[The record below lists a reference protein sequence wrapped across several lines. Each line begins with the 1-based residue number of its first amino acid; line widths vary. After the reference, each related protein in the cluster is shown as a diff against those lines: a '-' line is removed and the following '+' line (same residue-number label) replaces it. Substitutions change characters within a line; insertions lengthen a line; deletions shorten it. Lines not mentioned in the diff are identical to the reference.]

1 MQKPS
6 NTLHRAFTAAMMLF
20 PLAAQ
25 AHHAEFMSDRP
36 LLQGMSMPIH
46 GVDHLLS
53 AIAIGV
59 LAGRLGGGVQWRLPA
74 VFSLL
79 SIVGGLSNLA
89 GIILPD
95 WCVPV
100 SAALIASLLFLRI
113 PATGIAIALV
123 ACAGIFNGQ
132 ALLSAPPSGW
142 SAAVFAVGCVASALF
157 LCHCGVLVGRRL
169 HANPLMTRIAGASL
183 VAGIAAASV
192 FPSIND
198 IIIRLVE

>member
-1 MQKPS
+1 MQQPS
-6 NTLHRAFTAAMMLF
+6 NTLQRAFIAAAMLF

-59 LAGRLGGGVQWRLPA
+59 LAGRLGGDVQWKLPT
-74 VFSLL
+74 VFSVL
-79 SIVGGLSNLA
+79 SILGGLSNLS
-89 GIILPD
+89 GFILPD
-95 WCVPV
+95 WCIPV
-100 SAALIASLLFLRI
+100 SAALIASLLLINI
-113 PATGIAIALV
+113 PATGIAVALV

-132 ALLSAPPSGW
+132 ALLSSPPSGW
-142 SAAVFAVGCVASALF
+142 SAAVFSVGCVTSALI
-157 LCHCGVLVGRRL
+157 LCFCGVLVGRRL
-169 HANPLMTRIAGASL
+169 QNSPLTARIAGAVL
-183 VAGIAAASV
+183 VAGITTVSV

>member
-1 MQKPS
+1 MQKPF
-6 NTLHRAFTAAMMLF
+6 NTLHRTFTAAMMLL

-53 AIAIGV
+53 AVAIGV

-74 VFSLL
+74 LFSIL
-79 SIVGGLSNLA
+79 SILGGLLNLA
-89 GIILPD
+89 GVILPD
-95 WCVPV
+95 WCVPI
-100 SAALIASLLFLRI
+100 SAALIAALLLI
-113 PATGIAIALV
+113 QISATGIAVALV

-142 SAAVFAVGCVASALF
+142 SAAVFAVGCVASALL
-157 LCHCGVLVGRRL
+157 LCYCGLLVGRRL
-169 HANPLMTRIAGASL
+169 HARPLMARIAGAAL
-183 VAGIAAASV
+183 VAGIAATSV
-192 FPSIND
+192 SPSLNS
-198 IIIRLVE
+198 IIVRLVE